1 MCMAG
6 DHIFGLVPLMA
17 SCLDGAGGMVDDSQD
32 MRLRGPEQNQ
42 VSPSFLLPRLC
53 RLTSSVQ
60 CLEIY
65 GPLGTRA
72 FVRTAIHYSYS
83 NLGAPYVVHELRL
96 PDDPQDGDVTTLPA
110 RWPEQPGRNI
120 AQTDGIWKDIFC
132 DEIVTVSAAPI
143 YHSVPS
149 VGFVITEL
157 PIPGKMDPAE
167 YLPHLKRTNTPLS
180 VMKQLQ
186 QGLSVE
192 LSDGTLLFGP
202 SRRPGRKLVILG
214 DTYDPSPIA
223 ALAAEADLLVHEA
236 TNAHLPGID
245 SSTKPEETY
254 ESVEARTKARGHS
267 TPQMAGRFAKR
278 ICAKKLLLNHFSA
291 RYAGND
297 DVDEGAKRIMK
308 GIRELAVQEY
318 DGPVI
323 CARDFMSFDVELAQT

>member
-72 FVRTAIHYSYS
+72 FIRTAIHYSYT

-96 PDDPQDGDVTTLPA
+96 PDDPQDGDVTTLPP

-120 AQTDGIWKDIFC
+120 AQTDGVWKDIFC

-202 SRRPGRKLVILG
+202 SRRPGRKLAILG

-297 DVDEGAKRIMK
+297 DVDEGAKRIME